1 MSELLVFTRNHT
13 NNAPDKLEL
22 IELPRNYSILINK
35 LERLALGLDSAFGNY
50 TLDRNE
56 VEVSLGGSN
65 EVTDTLGGTL
75 LAGHVPHTTVVRS
88 HLETE
93 IPIVISDIWIGVILT
108 LLIVSVIFFICACF
122 VYHKFQQWKNSYR
135 NNSEPVDICRHFPPD
150 YEVESL
156 PSYTIV
162 SGLPTYDAALEEFR
176 KAGIILSPSS
186 IPMVKIFEKEALAVS
201 NTTKENHIFNIENEL
216 SNDSDNISVTSICTC
231 GAANNTNSSNN
242 SNGLLSTTSALNSQ
256 IIELS
261 PEQLAALSQ
270 KRLSLQ
276 ISFNNNL
283 QRRSRHD
290 VDLYRQVNRNNM
302 LRSHA
307 AAAAA
312 SASSGAAQDG
322 FPQIHRSSSS
332 LTLCNEPHIQHLQHR
347 GSLF

>member
-1 MSELLVFTRNHT
+1 MNSELNYG
-13 NNAPDKLEL
+13 NA
-22 IELPRNYSILINK
+22 SVTST
-35 LERLALGLDSAFGNY
+35 ALGKHVKNDTSSDTVLLLLDDDNY
-50 TLDRNE
+50 WPTYNHHKT
-56 VEVSLGGSN
+56 SL
-65 EVTDTLGGTL
+65 
-75 LAGHVPHTTVVRS
+75 
-88 HLETE
+88 
-93 IPIVISDIWIGVILT
+93 IVICMVCAWVM
-108 LLIVSVIFFICACF
+108 LIVSVTICCF
-122 VYHKFQQWKNSYR
+122 SQCHVVKRAKNILHGSWQANDRARDR